1 MGFVEIYL
9 YRNYLHK
16 NEGMEVAAGMFK
28 VVDRL
33 GTGLS
38 KASLR
43 QTVLSNNLANFNT
56 PGFKRSDVQMQTGF
70 SGALAR
76 VQNPQ
81 LLRTNTRHL
90 PGEFRP
96 KQSFSVVQDHS
107 NTMRNDGNNVDPDR
121 EKVLLLENQLYY
133 ESLIDA
139 VSRKLGQIR
148 SVIGEG
154 RR

>member
-1 MGFVEIYL
+1 
-9 YRNYLHK
+9 
-16 NEGMEVAAGMFK
+16 MFR
-28 VVDRL
+28 VVNKL

-56 PGFKRSDVQMQTGF
+56 PGFKRSDVTMDTRFATQ
-70 SGALAR
+70 LDK
-76 VQNPQ
+76 VQSPG
-81 LLRTNTRHL
+81 LSRTNARHL
-90 PGEFRP
+90 PGGVASSSSSQP
-96 KQSFSVVQDHS
+96 FSVVQDNS
-107 NTMRNDGNNVDPDR
+107 TTMRNDGNNVDPDR
-121 EKVLLLENQLYY
+121 EQVLILENQLYY

-154 RR
+154 R